1 MKTNYRWSVGAL
13 GAIHEAAEH
22 YLITLLENANLC
34 AIHAKRVTISV
45 SNVQLVIKMLD
56 MKKNFKTDESVTK
69 VEDWRR
75 RARDKRE
82 ENLQQQIE
90 YEEEQVA
97 AARANHAQK
106 IRNKKEKKLEEQR
119 IKRKNRVESDDDSTD
134 EDKSKWRKKDEN
146 EKEQEKERLKREVE
160 KK

>member
-1 MKTNYRWSVGAL
+1 MKTNYRWSAGAL

-45 SNVQLVIKMLD
+45 SKVQLVIKMLD

-69 VEDWRR
+69 VPTQADDDIGREEENKKCEIEDRRR

-82 ENLQQQIE
+82 E
-90 YEEEQVA
+90 
-97 AARANHAQK
+97 
-106 IRNKKEKKLEEQR
+106 KL
-119 IKRKNRVESDDDSTD
+119 
-134 EDKSKWRKKDEN
+134 
-146 EKEQEKERLKREVE
+146 
-160 KK
+160 